1 MEIHV
6 DCTHM
11 YKYMKTHTCT
21 KYIYTHGRCCAC
33 VIVLLC
39 VSKHTHVD
47 ITLYM
52 KRELTVPGGH

>member
-6 DCTHM
+6 DCIHM
-11 YKYMKTHTCT
+11 YKYMKTHTWT
-21 KYIYTHGRCCAC
+21 KYIYTHDVVCA

-52 KRELTVPGGH
+52 KR